1 MTDVLP
7 MILKIPI
14 FRIWPEV
21 KLNKATLV
29 AAEKQLSQANLAIL
43 IIAEPTFTVV

>member
-1 MTDVLP
+1 